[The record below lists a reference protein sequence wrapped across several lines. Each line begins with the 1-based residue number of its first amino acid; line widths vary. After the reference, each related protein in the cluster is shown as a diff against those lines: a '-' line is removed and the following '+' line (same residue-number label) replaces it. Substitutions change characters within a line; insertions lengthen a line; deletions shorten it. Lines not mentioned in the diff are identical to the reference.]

1 MKFINF
7 CLITA
12 FLIAT
17 ITLIGC
23 LAGSQMGTADKLI
36 EAKDYRGAI
45 EVYQSI
51 VDTKP
56 GTTDAREAQ
65 LAIGKLYIEK
75 MNRPDEGIKAYQA
88 VINDAPDSDEAAEA
102 RYNLGMQ
109 YYRQQDYEAAQTQ
122 FDAIINEFPQ
132 LELSH
137 KAQLMLAVSYEEG
150 KKYELAVEVFDN
162 YANRNPHSDRAA
174 QALANKARIQRNYLK
189 DDDEAKRTLQFMV
202 KKYGNIDTAQ
212 THIEKAKEELND
224 LNAEI
229 PKPENP
235 EETQIGRAM
244 ARQQDRRE
252 RDRPRG
258 GVEKSPTMKSKVVVQ
273 ESGFGITAEEVMRS
287 FGGETS
293 IAGDEQGTYYDAEL
307 MIAGFFYGDENYRDA
322 GALYFDA
329 ISRAE
334 AEKVRLEP
342 LNYLRLSICYRKLG
356 MHQKAAKV
364 LKTAATRD
372 PKVIDAVKSTGQ
384 NQYTNEEYEK
394 ALETFKSVIGLNRN
408 KDSELYWYIGKTYE
422 KLGDYEKERESFERA
437 VAINPEDT
445 DALQSLAEVLH
456 FRLKER
462 KLAVVFQDLVENKR
476 DSFETMQTLGDV
488 CYKYGEYSKAQI
500 KYKAAARTAKRQ
512 LEKSDNVAEKRIL
525 QHQYGYGTLL
535 AAISIY
541 KQGREE
547 DALKLIDTLT
557 TEYPEHTLL
566 PYAKGEIALIK
577 GDEQVAVD
585 AFKEAIEKDPRSDIP
600 VIALGDYYVSKGYND
615 EAKALWELYL
625 ETDKYNS
632 KVMRRLT
639 LMKENSESEESKE
652 GNE

>member
-1 MKFINF
+1 MKYVNF
-7 CLITA
+7 CLLATLLFIM
-12 FLIAT
+12 IAM
-17 ITLIGC
+17 IGC
-23 LAGSQMGTADKLI
+23 LPGSELGTAKKLE

-45 EVYQSI
+45 EVYQG
-51 VDTKP
+51 VVVNKP
-56 GTTDAREAQ
+56 GTTEARQAQ

-75 MNRPDEGIKAYQA
+75 MNRPQEGIKAYQA
-88 VINDAPDSDEAAEA
+88 VINDAPESDEAAEA
-102 RYNLGMQ
+102 RYSLGMQ
-109 YYRQQDYEAAQTQ
+109 YYRQQEYEEAQTQ
-122 FDAIINEFPQ
+122 FDTIINDFPN

-137 KAQLMLAVSYEEG
+137 KAQLMLAKSYEDG
-150 KKYELAVEVFDN
+150 QKYELAVEVFDN
-162 YANRNPHSDRAA
+162 FANRNPQSERAA
-174 QALANKARIQRNYLK
+174 QALANKARIQRNLLK
-189 DDDEAKRTLQFMV
+189 DDDEAKRTLQFLV

-212 THIEKAKEELND
+212 SHIEKAKEELND

-244 ARQQDRRE
+244 ARQQERRE
-252 RDRPRG
+252 MNRPRG
-258 GVEKSPTMKSKVVVQ
+258 GSEVSPTMKSKVVV
-273 ESGFGITAEEVMRS
+273 EDSGFGISAEEVMRS
-287 FGGETS
+287 FGGETA

-364 LKTAATRD
+364 LKKAASRD

-384 NQYTNEEYEK
+384 NQYTNGEYEK

-408 KDSELYWYIGKTYE
+408 KDTELYWFVGKTYE
-422 KLGDYEKERESFERA
+422 KLGDYKKEREAFERA

-476 DSFETMQTLGDV
+476 DSFETMKILGDV

-500 KYKAAARTAKRQ
+500 KYKAAARTAKRH
-512 LEKSDNVAEKRIL
+512 LEKSENVAEKKIL
-525 QHQYGYGTLL
+525 THQYGHGTIL
-535 AAISIY
+535 AAISTY

-557 TEYPEHTLL
+557 SEYPDHTLL
-566 PYAKGEIALIK
+566 PYANGEIALIK
-577 GDEQVAVD
+577 GDEQGAVD
-585 AFKEAIEKDPRSDIP
+585 AFKEAIEKNPNSDIP

-615 EAKALWELYL
+615 EAIALWEGYL
-625 ETDKYNS
+625 ETDKYNA
-632 KVMRRLT
+632 KVMRRLKP
-639 LMKENSESEESKE
+639 LKDSSE
-652 GNE
+652 

>member
-1 MKFINF
+1 MKFVNL
-7 CLITA
+7 CLLATLLFIT
-12 FLIAT
+12 IAMT
-17 ITLIGC
+17 GC
-23 LAGSQMGTADKLI
+23 LPGSELGTAEKLE

-45 EVYQSI
+45 EVYQG
-51 VDTKP
+51 VVVNKP
-56 GTTDAREAQ
+56 GTTEARQAQ

-75 MNRPDEGIKAYQA
+75 MNRPQEGVKAYQA
-88 VINDAPDSDEAAEA
+88 VVSDAPESDEAAEA
-102 RYNLGMQ
+102 RYSLGMQ
-109 YYRQQDYEAAQTQ
+109 YYRQQEYEEAQTQ
-122 FDAIINEFPQ
+122 FDTIINEFPN

-137 KAQLMLAVSYEEG
+137 KAQLMLAKSYEDG
-150 KKYELAVEVFDN
+150 QKYELAVEVFDN
-162 YANRNPHSDRAA
+162 FANRNPHSERAA
-174 QALANKARIQRNYLK
+174 QALANKARIQRNLLK
-189 DDDEAKRTLQFMV
+189 DDDEAKRTLQFLV
-202 KKYGNIDTAQ
+202 KKYGNVDTAQ
-212 THIEKAKEELND
+212 SHIEKAKEELND

-244 ARQQDRRE
+244 ARQKERRE
-252 RDRPRG
+252 LDRPRG
-258 GVEKSPTMKSKVVVQ
+258 GSELSPTMKSNVPV
-273 ESGFGITAEEVMRS
+273 EDSGFGITAEEVMGS
-287 FGGETS
+287 FGGETA

-329 ISRAE
+329 IARAE

-342 LNYLRLSICYRKLG
+342 VNYLHLSICYRKLG

-364 LKTAATRD
+364 LKKAASRD

-384 NQYTNEEYEK
+384 NQYTNGEYEK

-408 KDSELYWYIGKTYE
+408 KDTELYWYIGKTYE
-422 KLGDYEKERESFERA
+422 KLGDYEKEREAFEQA

-476 DSFETMQTLGDV
+476 DSFETMKILGDV

-512 LEKSDNVAEKRIL
+512 MEKSENVAEKKIL
-525 QHQYGYGTLL
+525 AFQYGHATIL
-535 AAISIY
+535 AAISIF

-547 DALKLIDTLT
+547 DAQKLIETIT
-557 TEYPEHTLL
+557 SEYPDHTLL
-566 PYAKGEIALIK
+566 PYAKGEFALIK
-577 GDEQVAVD
+577 GDEQAAVD
-585 AFKEAIEKDPRSDIP
+585 AFKEAMEKNPTSDIS

-615 EAKALWELYL
+615 EAIALWDGYL

-632 KVMRRLT
+632 KVMRRLK
-639 LMKENSESEESKE
+639 LLKDSSE
-652 GNE
+652 

>member
-1 MKFINF
+1 MKYVNF
-7 CLITA
+7 CLLATLLFIT
-12 FLIAT
+12 IAM
-17 ITLIGC
+17 IGC
-23 LAGSQMGTADKLI
+23 LPGSELGTAKKLE

-45 EVYQSI
+45 EVYQG
-51 VDTKP
+51 VVVNKP
-56 GTTDAREAQ
+56 GTTEARQAQ

-75 MNRPDEGIKAYQA
+75 MNRPQEGIKAYQA
-88 VINDAPDSDEAAEA
+88 VVNDAPESDEAAEA
-102 RYNLGMQ
+102 RYSLGMQ
-109 YYRQQDYEAAQTQ
+109 YYRQQEYEEAQTQ
-122 FDAIINEFPQ
+122 FDTIINDFPN

-137 KAQLMLAVSYEEG
+137 KAQLMLAKSYEDG
-150 KKYELAVEVFDN
+150 QKYELAVEVFDN
-162 YANRNPHSDRAA
+162 FANRNPQSERAA
-174 QALANKARIQRNYLK
+174 QALANKARIQRNLLK
-189 DDDEAKRTLQFMV
+189 DDDEAKRTLQFLV

-212 THIEKAKEELND
+212 SHIEKAKEELND
-224 LNAEI
+224 LDAEI

-244 ARQQDRRE
+244 ARQQERRE
-252 RDRPRG
+252 MNRPRG
-258 GVEKSPTMKSKVVVQ
+258 GSEVSPTMKSKVVV
-273 ESGFGITAEEVMRS
+273 EDSGFGISAEEVMRS
-287 FGGETS
+287 FGGETA

-364 LKTAATRD
+364 LKKAAGRD

-384 NQYTNEEYEK
+384 NQYTNGEYEK

-408 KDSELYWYIGKTYE
+408 KDTELYWFVGKTYE
-422 KLGDYEKERESFERA
+422 KLGDYEKEREAFERA

-476 DSFETMQTLGDV
+476 DSFETMKTLGDV

-500 KYKAAARTAKRQ
+500 KYKAAARTAKRH
-512 LEKSDNVAEKRIL
+512 LEKSENVAEKKIL
-525 QHQYGYGTLL
+525 THQYGHGTIL
-535 AAISIY
+535 AAISTY

-557 TEYPEHTLL
+557 SEYPDHTLL
-566 PYAKGEIALIK
+566 PYANGEIALIK
-577 GDEQVAVD
+577 GDEQGAVD
-585 AFKEAIEKDPRSDIP
+585 AFKEAIEKNPNSDIP

-615 EAKALWELYL
+615 EAIALWEGYL
-625 ETDKYNS
+625 ETDKYNA
-632 KVMRRLT
+632 KVMRRLKP
-639 LMKENSESEESKE
+639 LKDSSE
-652 GNE
+652 